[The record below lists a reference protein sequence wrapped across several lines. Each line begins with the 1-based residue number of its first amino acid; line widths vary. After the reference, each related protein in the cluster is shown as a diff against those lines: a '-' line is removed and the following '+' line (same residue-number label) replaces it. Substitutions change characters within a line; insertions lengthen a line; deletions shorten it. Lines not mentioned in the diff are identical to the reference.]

1 MKAILSA
8 LLLVVAFISP
18 SIAQD
23 VEHPVLEQYTLG
35 VGQNSDGVI
44 TAHYDKYF
52 GGGTAR
58 AAVTF
63 LDRSLRQNP
72 DGTTGVLVLH
82 VSRFVPPGTIT
93 FALLVFGIEV
103 RGFDAEGNEVYKQ
116 DLPGFRFGDSASGR
130 YTKTLR
136 GLPLS
141 ISSLEISFRGNYE

>member
-8 LLLVVAFISP
+8 LLLALALVSP
-18 SIAQD
+18 AIAQV
-23 VEHPVLEQYTLG
+23 VEHPILEQYTLG

-44 TAHYDKYF
+44 TAHHDKYF

-58 AAVTF
+58 ATVTF

-82 VSRFVPPGTIT
+82 VSRFVPAGTIT
-93 FALLVFGIEV
+93 FALLVFGIDV
-103 RGFDAEGNEVYKQ
+103 RGFDAEGTEVYKQ
-116 DLPGFRFGDSASGR
+116 ELPGFTFGDSASGR
-130 YTKTLR
+130 YTKILR

-141 ISSLEISFRGNYE
+141 ISRLEITFRGNYE